1 MLLKIVIVLLF
12 IAMVISLFTGF
23 GFMVKDQGSGNRSW
37 IALGFRLLF
46 ASLLF
51 GTVYYGLHTGKLQF
65 SAPWDAT
72 HRAHDRAMRENAQH
86 DQQPTQQSTQKPIQE
101 S

>member
-1 MLLKIVIVLLF
+1 MLLKIIIVLLF

-23 GFMVKDQGSGNRSW
+23 GFMVKDQGSTNRSW

-46 ASLLF
+46 ATLLF
-51 GTVYYGLHTGKLQF
+51 STFYYGLNTGKLQF

-72 HRAHDRAMRENAQH
+72 NRAHDRAMREKAQQSPQQNQ
-86 DQQPTQQSTQKPIQE
+86 DTEQQP
-101 S
+101 